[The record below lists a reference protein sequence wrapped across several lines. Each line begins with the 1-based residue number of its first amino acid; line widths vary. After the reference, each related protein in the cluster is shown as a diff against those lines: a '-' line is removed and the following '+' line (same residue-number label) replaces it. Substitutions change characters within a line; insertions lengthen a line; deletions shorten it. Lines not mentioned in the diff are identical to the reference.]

1 LTEAFQHK
9 AKRTRKGRELQFRTQ
24 LVLGAADDLI
34 AERFTRH
41 PRRFRHCVAA
51 SNGFQCGLEKV
62 WLDRGRGLISQAWY
76 PEALVAAGRVTGAD
90 ED

>member
-9 AKRTRKGRELQFRTQ
+9 AKRTRKGRELQFRTH

-41 PRRFRHCVAA
+41 SRQFRHYVAA

-62 WLDRGRGLISQAWY
+62 WLDQSRG
-76 PEALVAAGRVTGAD
+76 
-90 ED
+90 

>member
-1 LTEAFQHK
+1 MTEAFQHK

-24 LVLGAADDLI
+24 LVLGAADDLV

-41 PRRFRHCVAA
+41 SRQFRHYVAA
-51 SNGFQCGLEKV
+51 SHGFKFGLEKV
-62 WLDRGRGLISQAWY
+62 WLDRGRGSISQARY
-76 PEALVAAGRVTGAD
+76 PQALVAAGRDTGAD